1 MVVITGRTIVVE
13 PVCMTA
19 FCTCPEVARVIG
31 DDDATVF
38 FGGVC
43 CGGIVMVVVRVET
56 ASSSSPEIVT
66 GFTASRV

>member
-56 ASSSSPEIVT
+56 APSSSPEIVT